1 MNAII
6 KPLVLFD
13 GLCPLCKV
21 SVALLKRLDWFK
33 AVDFKDARDPAN
45 IPSMDPPLALSRLL
59 EEMHLVTTD
68 LKKSLH
74 GFKAFRYISWRI
86 PLLFL
91 LAPFMYIPGIP
102 WLGQKIY
109 LWVARNRFNLV
120 PCKDG
125 VCHLPISQKKK

>member
-1 MNAII
+1 MNAIL

-13 GLCPLCKV
+13 GLCPLCQG
-21 SVALLKRLDWFK
+21 SVAWLKRLDWFR
-33 AVDFKDARDPAN
+33 AVDFKDARDPSN